1 MAIVSL
7 EVPDHEVAF
16 VEKQLMLMGYH
27 VPNAGQKTASASEK
41 LASPAQKTMLKAFEE
56 LRASYL
62 ANPAL
67 ATTTQLEA
75 DTLAIHEKM
84 WGPGL

>member
-1 MAIVSL
+1 MAIVTL

-16 VEKQLMLMGYH
+16 VEKQLLLMGYSL
-27 VPNAGQKTASASEK
+27 PNGKQQRISAGEK

-56 LRASYL
+56 LRASFL
-62 ANPAL
+62 ANPVLGSTA
-67 ATTTQLEA
+67 QLEA
-75 DTLAIHEKM
+75 DTLAVHEKM